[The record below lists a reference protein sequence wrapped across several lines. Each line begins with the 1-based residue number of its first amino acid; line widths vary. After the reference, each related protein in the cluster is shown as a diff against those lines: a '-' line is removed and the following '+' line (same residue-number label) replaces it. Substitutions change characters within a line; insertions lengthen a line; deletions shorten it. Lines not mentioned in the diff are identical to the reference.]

1 MRITVNGQSH
11 TVETPSGPTL
21 LDVLREDL
29 HLTGTKYGCGEG
41 ECGACTVL
49 VDGAPTRACTQ
60 DAASVAGPVTTV
72 EGLAA
77 TGNLHRVQAAFV
89 GPGPCSAV
97 TAPRAWSCPRWRCCE
112 RDPSAR
118 RGRDPRRAGRQ
129 HLPLRRLSADRGGV
143 RRPHRRVSSMPPAS
157 PLTRDDGAE
166 PCPTNWSWT
175 GSCDRSTRPQPRGDW
190 GWSTP
195 GGVWLTSTT
204 AAGSSRTRQGRRRP
218 GQPGGA
224 EPADRGRAG
233 PSTCPVR
240 LEMGDTTPHR

>member
-72 EGLAA
+72 ESLAA

-89 GPGPCSAV
+89 RARALQCGYCTPGMVMSAV
-97 TAPRAWSCPRWRCCE
+97 ALLE
-112 RDPSAR
+112 R
-118 RGRDPRRAGRQ
+118 
-129 HLPLRRLSADRGGV
+129 
-143 RRPHRRVSSMPPAS
+143 
-157 PLTRDDGAE
+157 
-166 PCPTNWSWT
+166 
-175 GSCDRSTRPQPRGDW
+175 
-190 GWSTP
+190 
-195 GGVWLTSTT
+195 
-204 AAGSSRTRQGRRRP
+204 
-218 GQPGGA
+218 
-224 EPADRGRAG
+224 
-233 PSTCPVR
+233 
-240 LEMGDTTPHR
+240 